1 MDWDGSRGNHKI
13 VKMAALSG
21 ARKYGKTFVSS
32 EATITLRDCDSK
44 ANLPDA
50 QPSTDNGA
58 DSKVP
63 LPLEERK
70 ASHNRLSGKGSKGGI
85 RRKDIPNAI
94 VNDASGKI
102 AKISGKGKG
111 KSASKSTGGVAGKG
125 EGKGAGKGTSD
136 GTGRGEGKGAG
147 KGKRSHKD
155 KVKLQKEKGGKG
167 IAPAPPIEAALRQ
180 PGPDAPVILYNNGCR
195 ARDQGQLEEARRL
208 FRLAAEKVS

>member
-125 EGKGAGKGTSD
+125 EGKGAGKG
-136 GTGRGEGKGAG
+136 
-147 KGKRSHKD
+147 KRPHKD

-195 ARDQGQLEEARRL
+195 DR
-208 FRLAAEKVS
+208 KSVV